1 MIKEK
6 GILSPIQRIYQDML
20 LKTDDSKQI
29 NNAFQIKQIFFA
41 QITTWPT
48 IYNYIYEF
56 TSAL

>member
-1 MIKEK
+1 
-6 GILSPIQRIYQDML
+6 ML